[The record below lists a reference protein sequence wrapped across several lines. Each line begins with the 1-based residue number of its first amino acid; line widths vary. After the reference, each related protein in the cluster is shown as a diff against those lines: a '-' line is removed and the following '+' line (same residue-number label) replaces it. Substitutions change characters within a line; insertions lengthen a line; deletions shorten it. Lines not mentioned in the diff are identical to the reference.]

1 LSNVLRC
8 SSRGY
13 DHEMAKRKLTVGGVD
28 VTSRAFR
35 VSQALA
41 STRLEG
47 KVTPR
52 SWKKVLDRYVA
63 GEIGDEE
70 LVAIAT
76 ADYPPT
82 SGEA

>member
-1 LSNVLRC
+1 
-8 SSRGY
+8 
-13 DHEMAKRKLTVGGVD
+13 MAKRKLTVGGVD

-52 SWKKVLDRYVA
+52 SWKRVLDRYVA
-63 GEIGDEE
+63 GELSDEE
-70 LVAIAT
+70 LVAIANLD
-76 ADYPPT
+76 APPT
-82 SGEA
+82 PGESEAAQ